1 MIKIGITGGIGSGKS
16 MVAALLEVWGI
27 PAYIAH
33 TQRNHLTA
41 TSPVIR
47 EKLITLSGKEL
58 NTAEGWDKRRLA
70 SHIFGNPERLGQ
82 VNAIIHPEVN
92 RHFFAW
98 VERLNTPVCAIE
110 SAILF
115 ESGFNRI
122 VDTTLMVYAPM
133 EIRIGRILERDSVS
147 REEIIRRIESQ
158 LPDEMKKEKSDYV
171 IFNDGEQ
178 ALLPQIT
185 AFLAGLKIKNIDS
198 QFYNKHK
205 NKNIQ

>member
-16 MVAALLEVWGI
+16 VVAALLELSGI
-27 PAYIAH
+27 PVYIAD
-33 TQRNHLTA
+33 TESKLLTA

-47 EKLITLSGKEL
+47 EKL
-58 NTAEGWDKRRLA
+58 
-70 SHIFGNPERLGQ
+70 
-82 VNAIIHPEVN
+82 V
-92 RHFFAW
+92 
-98 VERLNTPVCAIE
+98 
-110 SAILF
+110 F

-185 AFLAGLKIKNIDS
+185 AFLAGLKIK
-198 QFYNKHK
+198 KH
-205 NKNIQ
+205 